1 MREER
6 TEDSVSRLPTPC
18 REVVTIRRLLASSA
32 LVALILGMLL
42 ASPAGATP
50 PTRETSSDTF
60 DVPLDGVCVFP
71 LLAHIEQTVTLT
83 TFFDR
88 FGKQT
93 GGIITGPIFVTFSSG
108 DASIQLAIP
117 GPSFLDADGK
127 VVRGTGTWVTFTS
140 DGGFVW
146 AAGNIVFDEFGNA
159 SQIRGV
165 EVSICDLF

>member
-1 MREER
+1 M
-6 TEDSVSRLPTPC
+6 SRLPTPC
-18 REVVTIRRLLASSA
+18 REVVTIRRLLAASA

>member
-1 MREER
+1 
-6 TEDSVSRLPTPC
+6 VSRLPTPC
-18 REVVTIRRLLASSA
+18 KGVVTIRRLLAASA
-32 LVALILGMLL
+32 LVAMILGTLL

-50 PTRETSSDTF
+50 PTRETSGDTF
-60 DVPLDGVCVFP
+60 DVDFGDGVCGFP

-88 FGKQT
+88 YGKQT

-117 GPSFLDADGK
+117 GPSFLDADGN

>member
-18 REVVTIRRLLASSA
+18 KGVVTIRRLLAASA
-32 LVALILGMLL
+32 LVAMILGTLL

-117 GPSFLDADGK
+117 GPSFLDADGN

>member
-117 GPSFLDADGK
+117 GPSFLDADGN